1 LQLEWRVQRKV
12 FMRAQKGELCT
23 AIRMLVVKDS
33 MVLIHLAA
41 ISVLHEACVMFGKVI
56 ISPAVHREVV
66 EKGIERSRPDAY
78 VVKKL
83 EDSKHIGVVT
93 VVRRKLMT
101 ELAKYG
107 LKGGELESVAL
118 YFQEKADLIA
128 SNDDKVRGLQ
138 LILNLDLISSP
149 EIVLVMARG
158 KVISK
163 EKALESLLQ
172 LKRIGWFSP
181 SVIDMIAEEVRK
193 VD

>member
-1 LQLEWRVQRKV
+1 
-12 FMRAQKGELCT
+12 M
-23 AIRMLVVKDS
+23 
-33 MVLIHLAA
+33 
-41 ISVLHEACVMFGKVI
+41 
-56 ISPAVHREVV
+56 
-66 EKGIERSRPDAY
+66 
-78 VVKKL
+78 
-83 EDSKHIGVVT
+83 VT
-93 VVRRKLMT
+93 VVRRKLVT

-138 LILNLDLISSP
+138 LILNLNLISSP

-163 EKALESLLQ
+163 EEALESLLQ

>member
-1 LQLEWRVQRKV
+1 
-12 FMRAQKGELCT
+12 MCT
-23 AIRMLVVKDS
+23 AIEMLVVKDS

-41 ISVLHEACVMFGKVI
+41 TSVLQYACVMFGKVI
-56 ISPAVHREVV
+56 ISPVVHREVV
-66 EKGIERSRPDAY
+66 EKGIDMSRPDAY

-83 EDSKHIGVVT
+83 EDTKHIGVVS
-93 VVRRKLMT
+93 VGDRKLMT

-107 LKGGELESVAL
+107 LRGGELESVAL

-138 LILNLDLISSP
+138 LILNLNLISSP

-158 KVISK
+158 EVISK

-181 SVIDMIAEEVRK
+181 AVIDMIVEEVGK